1 MQIHRAVHRVF
12 QFYLAHYLHFALCV
26 IAFVW
31 FQYQSFNVSVNQVY
45 LWFLFFGVLTI
56 YNLHKIR
63 WKKFTNKRQF
73 YLEPYFLIFAIGF
86 FGTLILSIFLPSTS
100 WILLIPS
107 SIISLG
113 YVLPIFKENKK
124 LRDFKFLKIILISV
138 VIGWVCV
145 FIPLFERQVH
155 LHILMLTTL
164 SKVFFTAALCLAF
177 DIGDMLIDDSKIKT
191 IPNLIGKR
199 FSKFIAY
206 LFIFI
211 ALLIDVYL
219 TNLFLIDFLAFLSIS
234 IVYLI
239 SSILILI
246 SNEKKDKSFYLF
258 WIDGMFGLFAI
269 VYIGLNM
276 IN

>member
-1 MQIHRAVHRVF
+1 LQIHRAVYRVF

-26 IAFVW
+26 TAFVW
-31 FQYQSFNVSVNQVY
+31 FQYQSFNISVNQDY
-45 LWFLFFGVLTI
+45 LWLLFFSVLVI
-56 YNLHKIR
+56 YNLHKIS
-63 WKKFTNKRQF
+63 WEKYTKQRQF
-73 YLEPYFLIFAIGF
+73 YFDPYFLIFSVGF
-86 FGTLILSIFLPSTS
+86 FGTLIQASFLPFTT
-100 WILLIPS
+100 WMLLIPS
-107 SIISLG
+107 GIISLG

-145 FIPLFERQVH
+145 FIPLFERQIH
-155 LHILMLTTL
+155 THILILSTL

-246 SNEKKDKSFYLF
+246 SNEKKDKNFYLF
-258 WIDGMFGLFAI
+258 WVDGMFGLFAL
-269 VYIGLNM
+269 VYLALKM